1 MLYAKDIMTR
11 DVVTVTRETSLEEL
25 SSLLVTNEI
34 SGAPV
39 VDESGAL
46 VCIVTENDLI
56 SRNKRLH
63 IPTVVSF
70 LDAAI
75 YLESSKKFEE
85 DVKRLA
91 ATKVGDICKRTVVTI
106 TEDTSLIDIATL
118 MDEKKVH
125 LLPVVR
131 SGKVVGI
138 VRKARCGQGCCTA
151 RGMMFSIV
159 TEGPEQTWRIA
170 EQLGLRLAAGDTI
183 CLYGDLGA
191 GKTSFSYGIALGL
204 QVKEKYIT
212 SPTFAFVNE
221 YEGRVPLY
229 HIDLYRLKGPMSWT
243 ASASKNTLGQTA
255 SR

>member
-1 MLYAKDIMTR
+1 MLTAKDIMTK
-11 DVVTVTRETSLEEL
+11 DVVTVTAETSIQDLAT
-25 SSLLVTNEI
+25 LLVTNEI
-34 SGAPV
+34 SGVPV
-39 VDESGAL
+39 LDKSGAL

-91 ATKVGDICKRTVVTI
+91 ATRVGDICKKGVVTI
-106 TEDTSLIDIATL
+106 TEDTSIIDIATI

-138 VRKARCGQGCCTA
+138 VGKRDVVRAVARQG
-151 RGMMFSIV
+151 
-159 TEGPEQTWRIA
+159 E
-170 EQLGLRLAAGDTI
+170 
-183 CLYGDLGA
+183 
-191 GKTSFSYGIALGL
+191 
-204 QVKEKYIT
+204 
-212 SPTFAFVNE
+212 
-221 YEGRVPLY
+221 
-229 HIDLYRLKGPMSWT
+229 
-243 ASASKNTLGQTA
+243 
-255 SR
+255 

>member
-34 SGAPV
+34 SGVPV
-39 VDESGAL
+39 VDASGAL

-138 VRKARCGQGCCTA
+138 VGKRDVVRAVARQG
-151 RGMMFSIV
+151 
-159 TEGPEQTWRIA
+159 E
-170 EQLGLRLAAGDTI
+170 
-183 CLYGDLGA
+183 
-191 GKTSFSYGIALGL
+191 
-204 QVKEKYIT
+204 
-212 SPTFAFVNE
+212 
-221 YEGRVPLY
+221 
-229 HIDLYRLKGPMSWT
+229 
-243 ASASKNTLGQTA
+243 
-255 SR
+255 